1 MYRPYGHILSEINE
15 ALCSSC
21 NLKPETFRVRQENMI
36 ASACKRGCY
45 LFLPYKV
52 FSGPQVEEVDTVP
65 RFCVCILVFRG
76 TGKIDLVKQRTMD
89 FKDSIFQLAERVS
102 TLKESI
108 QTEEATKNAFIM
120 PFIQLLGYDVFNPLE
135 VVPEMDC
142 DITKKKGEKID
153 YAIVKDGVPI
163 MLIECKH
170 WKQDLNLHDNQLKRY
185 FVSSKAKFGLLTN
198 GIVYRFYTDLI
209 KENIMDDVPFLEF
222 DLEKI
227 RETQIEEVKKFCK
240 ANFDLDNILSSAN
253 DLKYMSEVKKV
264 IRSEFTEP
272 SPEFIKMLTKRVYEG
287 MVTQKV
293 LDQFTDIVHR
303 ALKSHINDVL
313 SEKLGIAIKATEAAG
328 APVQTSSAS
337 AGQQQ
342 EPASEEEKV
351 SKINTTIEEME
362 GYYIVKSIVCEV
374 ISTERVTYRDSQS
387 YFAIFADDNNRKP
400 ICRLH
405 FNNSNNKRIG
415 FVDENRNEQLESI
428 DKLDDIYK
436 FKKQL
441 VEAAKRYV

>member
-1 MYRPYGHILSEINE
+1 
-15 ALCSSC
+15 
-21 NLKPETFRVRQENMI
+21 
-36 ASACKRGCY
+36 
-45 LFLPYKV
+45 
-52 FSGPQVEEVDTVP
+52 
-65 RFCVCILVFRG
+65 
-76 TGKIDLVKQRTMD
+76 MD

-102 TLKESI
+102 ALKESI

-185 FVSSKAKFGLLTN
+185 YVSSKAKFGLLTN

-222 DLEKI
+222 NLEKI

-272 SPEFIKMLTKRVYEG
+272 SPELVKMLTKRVYEG

-293 LDQFTDIVHR
+293 LDQFTDIVQR

-328 APVQTSSAS
+328 APVQTSSAPT
-337 AGQQQ
+337 GQQQ

-351 SKINTTIEEME
+351 SKINTTIEELE

-441 VEAAKRYV
+441 IEAAKRYV